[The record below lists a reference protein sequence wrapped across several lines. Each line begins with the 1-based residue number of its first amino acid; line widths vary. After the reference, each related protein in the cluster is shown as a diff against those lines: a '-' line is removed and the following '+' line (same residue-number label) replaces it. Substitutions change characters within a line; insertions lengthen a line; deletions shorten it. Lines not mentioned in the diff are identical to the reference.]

1 MFNAKKK
8 TPKGKAK
15 APPEVRT
22 DKGFERLKRKNSR
35 KLFTQR
41 LFYLILLAV
50 LLIVFTVGAVAIF
63 FRVSSVTVKG
73 NGDIYG
79 KDEIVEASGI
89 KKGMNIYL
97 VDDDSVI
104 TNLLSAFP
112 YIKTVKVD
120 RNIPSNVTLEL
131 RCDLPNYYF
140 EIAGEYFVVS
150 GDLKVV
156 QRYTDK
162 EAMKTDLPNIK
173 KLTAGDIKSAIVG
186 SELVFVNDSYT
197 KALKELLSVLEA
209 TELFD
214 GVSSIDLSDRFNMYI
229 VYDSRL
235 KANIGNSDEL
245 TLKLRFMNEVVKD
258 LGEARG
264 TIDIKNVEAAYV
276 LLNSEEVYD

>member
-1 MFNAKKK
+1 MFNKKK
-8 TPKGKAK
+8 RRKDKPS
-15 APPEVRT
+15 PEKRA
-22 DKGFERLKRKNSR
+22 DLGFERLKRKNSR
-35 KLFTQR
+35 RLFTQR

-50 LLIVFTVGAVAIF
+50 LLVVFAVGAVAIF
-63 FRVSSVTVKG
+63 FKVSSVTVTG
-73 NGDIYG
+73 NGEIYSEE
-79 KDEIVEASGI
+79 EIVEASGI

-97 VDDDSVI
+97 VDDDSVV

-112 YIKTVKVD
+112 YVKTVTVD

-140 EIAGEYFVVS
+140 EISGEYFVVS
-150 GDLKVV
+150 RDLRVV

-162 EAMKTDLPNIK
+162 EAMKADLPKIK

-186 SELVFVNDSYT
+186 SELIFVNSSYA
-197 KALKELLSVLEA
+197 KSLKELLSVLEA

-214 GVSSIDLSDRFNMYI
+214 GVSSVDLTDRFNMYV
-229 VYDSRL
+229 VYDGRL

-245 TLKLRFMNEVVKD
+245 ALKLRFMNEVVKD

-276 LLNSEEVYD
+276 LLNSDEVYD